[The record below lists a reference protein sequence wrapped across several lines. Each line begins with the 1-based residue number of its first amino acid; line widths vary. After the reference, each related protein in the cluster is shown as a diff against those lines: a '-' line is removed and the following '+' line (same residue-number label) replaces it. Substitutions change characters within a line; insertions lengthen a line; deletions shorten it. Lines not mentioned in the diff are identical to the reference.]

1 MHPILEGV
9 IMKQQA
15 LILGLTRSKGVSKKT
30 GNEYD
35 ICKVNIA
42 SEAKAYGAEGLAVGY
57 TGQELAISPELF
69 IKFKSQKFPTQASVS
84 FNVDLGSGRLSV
96 TDLEVS

>member
-1 MHPILEGV
+1 MTVYLYINYILEGV

-35 ICKVNIA
+35 ICKVNCVLGISRSLIPA
-42 SEAKAYGAEGLAVGY
+42 SR
-57 TGQELAISPELF
+57 SPQF
-69 IKFKSQKFPTQASVS
+69 
-84 FNVDLGSGRLSV
+84 
-96 TDLEVS
+96 